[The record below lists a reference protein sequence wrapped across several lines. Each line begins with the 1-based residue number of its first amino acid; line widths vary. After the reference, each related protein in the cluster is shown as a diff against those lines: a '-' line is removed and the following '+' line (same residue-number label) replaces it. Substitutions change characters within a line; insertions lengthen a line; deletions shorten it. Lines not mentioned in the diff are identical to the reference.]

1 LEKAFQII
9 AEEETL
15 MKSTVVK
22 VSAKSNVKGV
32 AGSITK
38 ALEDGYVVEVTT
50 IGAGALNQATK
61 AIAMARGFVAN
72 KGRDAITRQG
82 FGDTIIDGQE
92 RTVIKQFVSI
102 I

>member
-1 LEKAFQII
+1 MTVQI
-9 AEEETL
+9 
-15 MKSTVVK
+15 K
-22 VSAKSNVKGV
+22 VSAKSNVKSV

-38 ALEDGYVVEVTT
+38 TLEGGNVAEVVT

-72 KGRDAITRQG
+72 KGRDAVVRPG
-82 FGDTIIDGQE
+82 FGDTIIDGGE